1 MQKILRSGVLA
12 GIVAAAVLAAGC
24 TRQSSLAM
32 SQGQGEAILHE
43 LQEIRKLLEGQ
54 QGGARSVA

>member
-1 MQKILRSGVLA
+1 
-12 GIVAAAVLAAGC
+12 
-24 TRQSSLAM
+24 M

-54 QGGARSVA
+54 QGGARSAA